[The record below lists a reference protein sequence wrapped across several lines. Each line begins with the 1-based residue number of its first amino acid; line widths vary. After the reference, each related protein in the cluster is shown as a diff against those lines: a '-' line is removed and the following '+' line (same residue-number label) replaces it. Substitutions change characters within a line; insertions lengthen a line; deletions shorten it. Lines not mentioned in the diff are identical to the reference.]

1 MNPGP
6 GIIIWIIVGAAGG
19 WLASRI
25 TGTDGRSG
33 ALANVF
39 IGVLSALVAGFITR
53 AVLAGLG
60 YADLDIAGVAGALF
74 GTCATVFGW
83 HRFGRSEAQVID
95 PSRVYRKG
103 ERDGNR

>member
-1 MNPGP
+1 MNPGL
-6 GIIIWIIVGAAGG
+6 GIILWIIAGAAGG

-39 IGVLSALVAGFITR
+39 IGVLGALVAGFATC

-60 YADLDIAGVAGALF
+60 YENLDISGVAGALF
-74 GTCATVFGW
+74 GTCAVVFGW
-83 HRFGRSEAQVID
+83 HAL
-95 PSRVYRKG
+95 SRRQA
-103 ERDGNR
+103 